1 MGETIVRPGGHAGG
15 GVALSSNGPSC
26 SKKVMDD
33 ADALLDSVAYVAC
46 GSLTCCTIHCP
57 VT

>member
-1 MGETIVRPGGHAGG
+1 MGETIVRPGGMQA

-26 SKKVMDD
+26 KKVMDD